1 MRAYPLADLATSA
14 DPSGGTGGVYNPGTG
29 SAPSNL
35 VGQVRLLMDIVAW
48 GATCACVV
56 GIAIV
61 AAMMAISHH
70 RGTGSQHFASLG
82 YVMAAC
88 ILIGTAGPIVQFLI

>member
-1 MRAYPLADLATSA
+1 MRSFLLP
-14 DPSGGTGGVYNPGTG
+14 DPPPANTGVYNPGLG

-35 VGQVRLLMDIVAW
+35 ADQVHLLMDIVAW

-61 AAMMAISHH
+61 AAMMAVSHH
-70 RGTGSQHFASLG
+70 RGTGGQHFASLG

-88 ILIGTAGPIVQFLI
+88 VLIGTAGPIVQFLI